1 MAAKSSFTDGLQAT
15 AIITGSM
22 LSGSMMTIT
31 VLSIP
36 VWLDTITQPASL
48 LSQWNRTYH
57 YGHLGHPFMAL
68 LTLTLYTLCAWQR
81 RSEGRNWRALLTAG
95 IVTIL
100 VPAFTLVFMSPTN
113 TILFEY
119 TSASGGMGVVELKE
133 VRQLVLKWGWMHLT
147 RSFFPLIGAVLG
159 IGDMMDD
166 WVNRGRWDRQR

>member
-31 VLSIP
+31 LLSIP
-36 VWLDTITQPASL
+36 VWLDTITQPTYL
-48 LSQWNRTYH
+48 LSQWIRMFH
-57 YGHLGHPFMAL
+57 YGHRGHPSMAV
-68 LTLTLYTLCAWQR
+68 LTLALYTLCAWQR
-81 RSEGRNWRALLTAG
+81 RSEGKRWRTLLTAG

-100 VPAFTLVFMSPTN
+100 MSAFTLLFMIPTN

-119 TSASGGMGVVELKE
+119 ASASGGIEVVELKE

-147 RSFFPLIGAVLG
+147 RSFFPLIGAVIG
-159 IGDMMDD
+159 MGDMKGD
-166 WVNRGRWDRQR
+166 WVIRGS